1 MTMSRLGMRM
11 FVLAV
16 AMGVLVIFEPLFDH
30 LRLMSTFFVTLM
42 CNALMGVHIGN
53 EWCTDRSARPMLAN
67 GTSYRVR

>member
-1 MTMSRLGMRM
+1 MSWLGMRV

-67 GTSYRVR
+67 GTGYGVR

>member
-30 LRLMSTFFVTLM
+30 LRLVSTFFVALM
-42 CNALMGVHIGN
+42 RNALMGVHIGN
-53 EWCTDRSARPMLAN
+53 EWCTDRSARPTLAN